1 MLGLTE
7 STALAVKVKTQRRI
21 IEPSSCKPVIPL
33 SLKRHL
39 NQLKVV
45 RRFNSLAEGQSELQY
60 SKSEL
65 TLSIVY
71 LLLPLLHYTNQMF
84 HHSVA
89 LCMMVLAQQ
98 DSLSLLCYHNATVF
112 FLFLFVFAFRI
123 ILFNRSVTRDCISSD
138 KSFKVCSCHSIQGTL
153 TCEI

>member
-1 MLGLTE
+1 MSLHESSQSIPGNSLQNTRWSSYWCQGLIE

-98 DSLSLLCYHNATVF
+98 DSLSLLCYSQYYF
-112 FLFLFVFAFRI
+112 FCS
-123 ILFNRSVTRDCISSD
+123 RSYLSLLS
-138 KSFKVCSCHSIQGTL
+138 G
-153 TCEI
+153 

>member
-21 IEPSSCKPVIPL
+21 IEPTSCKPVIPL

-65 TLSIVY
+65 TLSIVH
-71 LLLPLLHYTNQMF
+71 LLLPLLYYTNQMF
-84 HHSVA
+84 RHSVA
-89 LCMMVLAQQ
+89 LCMMALAQHF
-98 DSLSLLCYHNATVF
+98 LYFVTHNVTVF
-112 FLFLFVFAFRI
+112 ALVP
-123 ILFNRSVTRDCISSD
+123 
-138 KSFKVCSCHSIQGTL
+138 VCLCFQDNPV
-153 TCEI
+153 